1 MKIGKRP
8 VAIGVVLFVA
18 ALHFVIGPNYS
29 GPFKTFVAGYL
40 LNILVPFAYF
50 LLATSTPLF
59 IKSRTIIAAT
69 IFLVGCLVETL
80 QYYDIPI
87 FGRTFDPL
95 DYAMYGL
102 GVLLGMV
109 VDTLI
114 SRTASAAES

>member
-1 MKIGKRP
+1 MKIEKRS

-29 GPFKTFVAGYL
+29 GPFKTFVVGYL
-40 LNILVPFAYF
+40 LNILVPFAFF
-50 LLATSTPLF
+50 LLATSTLSF
-59 IKSRTIIAAT
+59 IKSRIVIAAA

-80 QYYDIPI
+80 QYYDVPI
-87 FGRTFDPL
+87 FGQTFDPL

-109 VDTLI
+109 IDTLL
-114 SRTASAAES
+114 SRVDKT